1 MIDIY
6 INSKMT
12 EMFSAPY
19 YSVAVF
25 YGMLGS
31 QTTHCVVYLIIVLS
45 LIPFIVI
52 IIVDPP
58 ID

>member
-1 MIDIY
+1 
-6 INSKMT
+6 MT